1 VSDRGFE
8 ASDPVVAV
16 SRDGRHAAGA
26 WIEARA
32 GHLQIGLVRARSGV
46 QHLRLRDVGQP
57 VELSVGIDDAGR
69 VTLAETVQR
78 GARHVLVVQ
87 RLDAGGVA
95 SAPEFLSDAGADA
108 LSPLVVDRR
117 SAAFVVWKQFDA
129 TASSIHVKTAE
140 PGRKWNERVVLR
152 SDWGAL
158 GTPKLAAGPD
168 GITLAW
174 PADGGGTTA
183 VMALSL
189 DPGGQPLG
197 PPVVLAS
204 NLREGVGVAVA
215 GDGRTVVVTP
225 ARADLPVRVGPV
237 RVARVEHGSK
247 RVVEIVAPA
256 GWREAGPAVPVLG
269 APLLAVPLVG
279 PRGKATLLQPLD
291 TRWRRRVVSGSAD
304 GRVVSIHDGMSLLR
318 VGGSR
323 QAGQIV
329 LQPLRS

>member
-1 VSDRGFE
+1 M
-8 ASDPVVAV
+8 
-16 SRDGRHAAGA
+16 
-26 WIEARA
+26 
-32 GHLQIGLVRARSGV
+32 

-57 VELSVGIDDAGR
+57 VELSVGIDDSGR
-69 VTLAETVQR
+69 VSLAETVQR

-108 LSPLVVDRR
+108 LSPLVVDQR
-117 SAAFVVWKQFDA
+117 SETFVVWKQLNA
-129 TASSIHVKTAE
+129 TASSIHVKAAE
-140 PGRKWNERVVLR
+140 PGRKWNERVVMR
-152 SDWGAL
+152 SDWGGL

-174 PADGGGTTA
+174 PADGGGTTT
-183 VMALSL
+183 VRALSL
-189 DPGGQPLG
+189 DPTGQPLG
-197 PPVVLAS
+197 HPVVLAS
-204 NLREGVGVAVA
+204 NLREGAGVAVA

-225 ARADLPVRVGPV
+225 ARADLAGRAPPA

-256 GWREAGPAVPVLG
+256 GWREAGPAVSVLG

-279 PRGKATLLQPLD
+279 PHGKATLLEPLD
-291 TRWRRRVVSGSAD
+291 TRWRRRVVSSGAD
-304 GRVVSIHDGMSLLR
+304 GKVLSIHDGMSSLR

-323 QAGQIV
+323 QAGQIL